1 MEVQAPFDQYRGKVV
16 PEWIDINGH
25 MNVAYYVLAF
35 DHATDM
41 FFDDI
46 GLDDE
51 YRKQTGGSTFAV
63 ESFVTY
69 QREVMEGDPLRITT
83 QLLGY
88 DSKRL
93 WFFHQM
99 FHATEG
105 YLAATT
111 EWLNLHIDLNVRRVV
126 PMPDKIQARLG
137 AIWAEHRQLPRP
149 KEAGRSVRALETS
162 G

>member
-1 MEVQAPFDQYRGKVV
+1 MEVEAPFDQYRGKVV

-51 YRKQTGGSTFAV
+51 YRKRTGGSTFAV

-126 PMPDKIQARLG
+126 PMPDNIQQRLG
-137 AIWAEHRQLPRP
+137 AIWAKHQNLPRP
-149 KEAGRSVRALETS
+149 KEAGRSVRALETP